1 MRTTIT
7 AAMLAC
13 AALTACGHQPVV
25 ENNEIGYMSR
35 QEVSA
40 AIADCESAGQR
51 ASVIYAKAD
60 WRGKKVPVPVDVQ
73 CAPRGPGNYRIGLQR
88 DE

>member
-1 MRTTIT
+1 MKRTII
-7 AAMLAC
+7 
-13 AALTACGHQPVV
+13 AALLAATLAACGSAPVV
-25 ENNEIGYMSR
+25 EDKEIGYMSR

-40 AIADCESAGQR
+40 AISDCENAGQR
-51 ASVIYAKAD
+51 AALTYTKAD
-60 WRGKKVPVPVDVQ
+60 WRGKKVPVVVDVQ

>member
-1 MRTTIT
+1 MKRTIIAAPL
-7 AAMLAC
+7 AAMLA
-13 AALTACGHQPVV
+13 ACGSAPVV
-25 ENNEIGYMSR
+25 EDKELGYMTR

-40 AIADCESAGQR
+40 AIADCENAGQR